1 MTAIVSI
8 LRNSCI
14 CHDVFRGNME
24 STGTSTSGSTASMSD
39 AQLVEKARQGDQ
51 AALSAL
57 LTRYRPVVERQL
69 QRFPIAPHDRADLVQ
84 DALLQVIRRL
94 HTFRGDAQFST
105 WLYRVT
111 ANAAL
116 MRMRSDRRRRSASLD
131 DHLHE
136 IEQSVHATAFT
147 SCGEWAERADHRI
160 EEQRRRRML
169 EEAIA
174 ALPEPWRIV
183 VLEHYVEGSAL
194 QALADRL
201 HTTESSVRSRLHRA
215 RTALRERLR
224 EAA

>member
-1 MTAIVSI
+1 M
-8 LRNSCI
+8 
-14 CHDVFRGNME
+14 
-24 STGTSTSGSTASMSD
+24 
-39 AQLVEKARQGDQ
+39 
-51 AALSAL
+51 
-57 LTRYRPVVERQL
+57 

-94 HTFRGDAQFST
+94 HTFRGDSQFST

-116 MRMRSDRRRRSASLD
+116 MRMRSERRRRYASFD
-131 DHLHE
+131 DHLNE
-136 IEQSVHATAFT
+136 VEKSVHATAFT
-147 SCGEWAERADHRI
+147 SSGEWAERADHRV
-160 EEQRRRRML
+160 EAQRQRTML
-169 EEAIA
+169 EQAVAE
-174 ALPEPWRIV
+174 LPEQWRVV

-201 HTTESSVRSRLHRA
+201 ETTESSVRSRLHRA

>member
-1 MTAIVSI
+1 METTVS
-8 LRNSCI
+8 
-14 CHDVFRGNME
+14 
-24 STGTSTSGSTASMSD
+24 STSGSSAHLSD
-39 AQLVEKARQGDQ
+39 SQLVEKARQGDRS
-51 AALSAL
+51 ALSVL
-57 LTRYRPVVERQL
+57 LTRYRPVVERQV

-94 HTFRGDAQFST
+94 HTFRGDSQFST

-116 MRMRSDRRRRSASLD
+116 MRMRSERRRRYASFD
-131 DHLHE
+131 DHLNE
-136 IEQSVHATAFT
+136 VEQSVHATAFT
-147 SCGEWAERADHRI
+147 SSGEWAERADHRV
-160 EEQRRRRML
+160 ESQRQRAML
-169 EEAIA
+169 EEAVA
-174 ALPEPWRIV
+174 ELPEQWRVV

-201 HTTESSVRSRLHRA
+201 ETTESSVRSRLHRA

>member
-1 MTAIVSI
+1 
-8 LRNSCI
+8 
-14 CHDVFRGNME
+14 
-24 STGTSTSGSTASMSD
+24 MSD
-39 AQLVEKARQGDQ
+39 IQLVEKARHGDRS
-51 AALSAL
+51 ALSAL
-57 LTRYRPVVERQL
+57 LTRYRPVVERQV

-94 HTFRGDAQFST
+94 HTFRGDSQFST

-116 MRMRSDRRRRSASLD
+116 MRMRSERRRRYASFD
-131 DHLHE
+131 DHLNE
-136 IEQSVHATAFT
+136 VEKSVHATAFT
-147 SCGEWAERADHRI
+147 SSGEWAERADHRV
-160 EEQRRRRML
+160 EAQRQRTML
-169 EEAIA
+169 EQAVAE
-174 ALPEPWRIV
+174 LPEQWRVV

-201 HTTESSVRSRLHRA
+201 ETTESSVRSRLHRA